1 MNISFKLNS
10 KSNSIDEHYVRCI
23 ITANK
28 TLFEFRT
35 GVKCK
40 KEKWQAVCKTYTI
53 KGNPSATNELKEI
66 QSNIILEKNIFEKNK
81 IQFTAKMLYEAWQA
95 SYQKIEIIKNCIDV
109 FNEFATEYEQKYK
122 VNLITF
128 DSYRRI
134 LSYGNILQNF
144 TLSIKKENLL
154 INEIV
159 RGHFEKIKLFC
170 LNERKFGIN
179 HTSKILACYK
189 GFLDWAVDNDY
200 LLKNPFSNLS
210 LKKEKTTKIYLSVL
224 ELEKIENKIFEIDR
238 LEKIKDLFLFA
249 CYSGLAFCDLAAITK
264 ENIKVVGGRE
274 CIMIDRQKTKNECF
288 LPLLSKAKAILE
300 KYNYVLPVLTNQKYN
315 AYLKEIQTICN
326 INKKL
331 TTHVARKTFINIM
344 INVHNVPV
352 ESVALMVGH
361 SSTKTTFEYY
371 ANIEHNKILNDTKSI
386 I

>member
-1 MNISFKLNS
+1 MNVSFKLS
-10 KSNSIDEHYVRCI
+10 SQANSIDEHYVRCI
-23 ITANK
+23 IRANR
-28 TLFEFRT
+28 TMFEFRT

-40 KEKWQAVCKTYTI
+40 KEKWRAVCKTYTI
-53 KGNPSATNELKEI
+53 KGNAEDTNELKEI
-66 QSNIILEKNIFEKNK
+66 QSNLLLEKNIFEKQK
-81 IQFTAKMLYEAWQA
+81 IEFTAKMLYEAWQS
-95 SYQKIEIIKNCIDV
+95 SYKKIEIIKNCIDV
-109 FNEFATEYEQKYK
+109 FNEFANEYEQKQK
-122 VNLITF
+122 ANLITF

-134 LSYGNILQNF
+134 LSYRNILKDF
-144 TLSIKKENLL
+144 TLSIKKNNLL
-154 INEIV
+154 ITEIV

-179 HTSKILACYK
+179 HTAKILACYK
-189 GFLDWAVDNDY
+189 GFLDWAVDNSY
-200 LLKNPFSNLS
+200 LAKNPFSNLS
-210 LKKEKTTKIYLSVL
+210 LKKEKIDKIYLSVE
-224 ELEKIENKIFEIDR
+224 ELLQIENKIFEIER
-238 LEKIKDLFLFA
+238 LEKVKDLFVFA

-264 ENIKVVGGRE
+264 ENIKVVGERE

-288 LPLLSKAKAILE
+288 LPLLSKAKVILE

-326 INKKL
+326 ISKKL

-371 ANIEHNKILNDTKSI
+371 ANIEHNKILNDTKNLE
-386 I
+386 